1 MQSLARIP
9 CNPEARNRFSFD
21 LSEEVQPCLHMNL
34 TVPVSKTVRE
44 YISALFKYTMCLW
57 SLVTAATEKPM
68 H

>member
-9 CNPEARNRFSFD
+9 CNPEARNRFSID

-34 TVPVSKTVRE
+34 TVPGSKTVRG
-44 YISALFKYTMCLW
+44 YISALLTYTTCLW

-68 H
+68 P